1 MTGPVPRPAKHHPR
15 MKFAVAFAVLL
26 TPAACHAGAA
36 RQEASGQ
43 ENQEPRIAVNPTGP
57 DQLPDAILGKAPPPQ
72 GENVHYFAGDSAT
85 TGYLA
90 VPAGKGPF
98 PALILIHEW
107 NGLNDRVRQVADAM
121 AREGYI
127 ALAADLYS
135 GRTGSTRE
143 ENMALVN
150 EVRGDMSTA
159 IANLNA
165 AVRFLRARDDVT
177 GKVATMGWC
186 FGGGIAFSYALDG
199 AEHDGTA
206 VFYGQ
211 IATTDP
217 DSLEHMHHGFYGT
230 YAGQDQGI
238 PPERVHEFVQ
248 ALRAAGIPND
258 VHIYDGVGHGFW
270 LWVDQDPAARE
281 APALDAW
288 QRLKRYLKQTIG
300 GA

>member
-1 MTGPVPRPAKHHPR
+1 
-15 MKFAVAFAVLL
+15 
-26 TPAACHAGAA
+26 
-36 RQEASGQ
+36 
-43 ENQEPRIAVNPTGP
+43 
-57 DQLPDAILGKAPPPQ
+57 
-72 GENVHYFAGDSAT
+72 
-85 TGYLA
+85 
-90 VPAGKGPF
+90 
-98 PALILIHEW
+98 
-107 NGLNDRVRQVADAM
+107 
-121 AREGYI
+121 
-127 ALAADLYS
+127 
-135 GRTGSTRE
+135 
-143 ENMALVN
+143 
-150 EVRGDMSTA
+150 
-159 IANLNA
+159 NLDA

-186 FGGGIAFSYALDG
+186 MGGGIALSYALGG
-199 AEHDGTA
+199 AQHDGTA

-217 DSLEHMHHGFYGT
+217 DSLHAMHHGFYGT

-270 LWVDQDPAARE
+270 LWVDQDPATRE

>member
-1 MTGPVPRPAKHHPR
+1 MTGPVIRPVFSHPR
-15 MKFAVAFAVLL
+15 MKFALALPVLL
-26 TPAACHAGAA
+26 LAACQAGDA
-36 RQEASGQ
+36 RQAAAGQ
-43 ENQEPRIAVNPTGP
+43 ETQEPRIAVKPTGP

-72 GENVHYFAGDSAT
+72 GQSVHYYADDPAA

-90 VPAGKGPF
+90 VPAGEGPF

-150 EVRGDMSTA
+150 EVRGDMPTV
-159 IANLNA
+159 INNLNA
-165 AVRFLRARDDVT
+165 AVQYLRARDDVT

-186 FGGGIAFSYALDG
+186 FGGGIALSYALGG
-199 AEHDGTA
+199 AQHDGTA

-230 YAGQDQGI
+230 YAGQDRGI

-270 LWVDQDPAARE
+270 LWVDQDPDARE

>member
-1 MTGPVPRPAKHHPR
+1 MTGLDARPAHVYPR
-15 MKFAVAFAVLL
+15 TILALATFVLAALPACHNGADRQAVADQ
-26 TPAACHAGAA
+26 H
-36 RQEASGQ
+36 Q
-43 ENQEPRIAVNPTGP
+43 QEPRITVNPTAP

-72 GENVHYFAGDSAT
+72 GENVHYFPDDTAAN
-85 TGYLA
+85 GYLA
-90 VPAGKGPF
+90 VPAGNGPF
-98 PALILIHEW
+98 PALVLIHEW

-135 GRTGSTRE
+135 GRTGHTRE
-143 ENMALVN
+143 ENLALAN
-150 EVRGDMSTA
+150 EIREDMNTV
-159 IANLNA
+159 IANLNS
-165 AVRFLRARDDVT
+165 AVQYLRARDDVT

-186 FGGGIAFSYALDG
+186 MGGGVALSYALGG
-199 AEHDGTA
+199 AQHDGTA
-206 VFYGQ
+206 VFYGH

-238 PPERVHEFVQ
+238 PPEHVHEFVQ

-270 LWVDQDPAARE
+270 LWVDQDPATRE

-300 GA
+300 GP